1 MFIGAPTAA
10 VLASEWTK
18 AHKAAGVLTRRTGQ
32 EQVMDEQTIRVEEAA
47 RFLKLDVWEV
57 EAAIECGE
65 IPSVVLAG
73 EVLVDWGAVM
83 RMLDPQG
90 VAS

>member
-1 MFIGAPTAA
+1 MG
-10 VLASEWTK
+10 
-18 AHKAAGVLTRRTGQ
+18 
-32 EQVMDEQTIRVEEAA
+32 EQTMPIGEAA
-47 RFLKLDVWEV
+47 RILKLDVWAV

-65 IPSVVLAG
+65 IPSVVVAG
-73 EVLVDWGAVM
+73 EVLVDWSAVM